1 MVDLY
6 LNFDHY
12 IERKLAA
19 VIMNE
24 VPELS
29 LPKRSEGKNSM
40 KARE

>member
-24 VPELS
+24 VPELR
-29 LPKRSEGKNSM
+29 LPKGNEGKRSM
-40 KARE
+40 QA